1 MDVPDFRTVSV
12 EALTAMVKDRTL
24 TAAAVTEH
32 ALGRIEAL
40 NPQINAFV
48 ALDAEDARAQAAA
61 IDERLDGGENV
72 GPLAGIPIGV
82 KDLADAAGF
91 VTARGAMHLRDSPPV
106 AADSTEVARMRA
118 AGAVIL
124 GKTNTPEFGC
134 MGDTYNSV
142 FGATWNPWNLS
153 RSAGGSS
160 GGTAAAVMS
169 GMVPVGTG
177 SDGGGSIRIPSSI
190 CGMSGLKPSH
200 GRVPSG
206 PPPPGLLD
214 LSCVGPMARRIRDV
228 AYCLDA
234 LVGPHPSDLRSLPAP
249 TESWRAALD
258 DPPLPSRVLWAPS
271 IDGGSVDSEIVASC
285 AAAVERLAAEGVEV
299 VEMGTLFDPADAVS
313 QAFVP
318 LFLIGAMGPAFRPL
332 LGTPAWDDIT
342 DWLAVALEE
351 MFEQVTVDTL
361 AAARQQCGEMSMQLG
376 EVMAGFDAM
385 LLPTMAGQTPVVGG
399 GGTIDGVEVENWV
412 RFTPLANLTRRP
424 ASTVCSGLTADGMP
438 IGLSVL
444 GPQTDDVAVLQT
456 TAVLEDL
463 VGLDPMPPD
472 LDTD

>member
-1 MDVPDFRTVSV
+1 MEVPDFRTVSV
-12 EALTAMVKDRTL
+12 EALAAMVRDRSL

-32 ALGRIEAL
+32 ALERIEAL
-40 NPQINAFV
+40 NSQLNAFV

-61 IDERLDGGENV
+61 IDERLDAGDDV

-91 VTARGAMHLRDSPPV
+91 VTTRGAMHLRDSPPV

-134 MGDTYNSV
+134 MGDTYNPL

-160 GGTAAAVMS
+160 GGTASAVAS

-190 CGMSGLKPSH
+190 CGMSGHKPSH

-249 TESWRAALD
+249 TKSWRAALD
-258 DPPLPSRVLWAPS
+258 DPPLPSRVLWVPS
-271 IDGGSVDSEIVASC
+271 FDGNAVDSEILASC
-285 AAAVERLAAEGVEV
+285 RAAVDLLAAEGVEV
-299 VEMGTLFDPADAVS
+299 VEMGTLFDTVS
-313 QAFVP
+313 AAFLP
-318 LFLIGAMGPAFRPL
+318 LFLGGLIGPAYRPL
-332 LGTPAWDDIT
+332 HGTPAWDDVT
-342 DWLAVALEE
+342 DLLAVALEE
-351 MFEQVTVDTL
+351 AFDNATLESVT
-361 AAARQQCGEMSMQLG
+361 AARQQAAELSMQLG
-376 EVMAGFDAM
+376 EVMEDFDAM
-385 LLPTMAGQTPVVGG
+385 LLPTMASQTPVVGG
-399 GGTIDGVEVENWV
+399 NGLIDGVETENWV

-424 ASTVCSGLTADGMP
+424 ASTVCSGLTEDGMP

-444 GPQTDDVAVLQT
+444 GHQTDDVGVLQT

-463 VGLDPMPPD
+463 LGLDPIPPEID
-472 LDTD
+472 AG

>member
-1 MDVPDFRTVSV
+1 MDVPDFRTVTV
-12 EALTAMVKDRTL
+12 EALAAMVRDRTL
-24 TAAAVTEH
+24 SAAAVTEH
-32 ALGRIEAL
+32 ALGRIEML
-40 NPQINAFV
+40 NPQLNAFV
-48 ALDAEDARAQAAA
+48 ALDADDARRQAAS
-61 IDERLDGGENV
+61 IDERLDAGDDV
-72 GPLAGIPIGV
+72 GPLAGMPVGV

-91 VTARGAMHLRDSPPV
+91 VTTRGAMHLRDTPPV

-134 MGDTYNSV
+134 MGDTYNPL

-160 GGTAAAVMS
+160 GGTSAAVAS

-258 DPPLPSRVLWAPS
+258 DPPLPARVLWVPS
-271 IDGGSVDSEIVASC
+271 FDGDAVDSEILASC
-285 AAAVERLAAEGVEV
+285 AAAVEMLAAEGVEV
-299 VEMGTLFDPADAVS
+299 VEMGTLFDTVS
-313 QAFVP
+313 AAFVP
-318 LFLIGAMGPAFRPL
+318 LFLGGLIAPSYRPL
-332 LGTPAWDDIT
+332 LGTPAWDDVT
-342 DWLAVALEE
+342 DLLAVALEE
-351 MFEQVTVDTL
+351 ALENVTVE
-361 AAARQQCGEMSMQLG
+361 AISAARQQATELSMQLG
-376 EVMAGFDAM
+376 EVMSGFDVM
-385 LLPTMAGQTPVVGG
+385 LLPTMASQTPVVGG
-399 GGTIDGVEVENWV
+399 DGLIDGVETENWV

-424 ASTVCSGLTADGMP
+424 AGTVCSGFTADGMP
-438 IGLSVL
+438 IGLGVL
-444 GPQTDDVAVLQT
+444 GHQTDDVGVLQT
-456 TAVLEDL
+456 VAVLEDL
-463 VGLDPMPPD
+463 LGLDPIAPD
-472 LDTD
+472 IDAG

>member
-1 MDVPDFRTVSV
+1 MDVPDFRTVTV
-12 EALTAMVKDRTL
+12 EALAAMVRDRAL
-24 TAAAVTEH
+24 SAAAVTEH
-32 ALGRIEAL
+32 ALERIEVL
-40 NPQINAFV
+40 NPQLNAFV
-48 ALDAEDARAQAAA
+48 ALDAESARSQAAA
-61 IDERLDGGENV
+61 IDERLDAGDDV

-91 VTARGAMHLRDSPPV
+91 VTTRGAMHLRDSPPV

-134 MGDTYNSV
+134 MGDTYNNV

-153 RSAGGSS
+153 RSPGGSS
-160 GGTAAAVMS
+160 GGTSAAIAS

-234 LVGPHPSDLRSLPAP
+234 VVGPHPSDLRSLPAP

-258 DPPLPSRVLWAPS
+258 DPPLPARVLWVPS
-271 IDGGSVDSEIVASC
+271 FDGDAVDSEILASC
-285 AAAVERLAAEGVEV
+285 AAAVELLAAEGVEV
-299 VEMGTLFDPADAVS
+299 VEMGTLFDTVS
-313 QAFVP
+313 AAFVP
-318 LFLIGAMGPAFRPL
+318 LFLGGLIAPSYRPL
-332 LGTPAWDDIT
+332 LGTPAWDDVT
-342 DWLAVALEE
+342 DLLAVALEE
-351 MFEQVTVDTL
+351 SLENVTVE
-361 AAARQQCGEMSMQLG
+361 AISSARQQATELSMQLG
-376 EVMAGFDAM
+376 EVMSGFDVM
-385 LLPTMAGQTPVVGG
+385 LLPTMASQTPVVGG
-399 GGTIDGVEVENWV
+399 DGLIDGVEIENWV

-424 ASTVCSGLTADGMP
+424 AGTVCSGFTDDGMP
-438 IGLSVL
+438 IGLGVL
-444 GPQTDDVAVLQT
+444 GHQTDDVGVLQT
-456 TAVLEDL
+456 LAVLEDL
-463 VGLDPMPPD
+463 LGLDPIAPD
-472 LDTD
+472 INAG

>member
-12 EALTAMVKDRTL
+12 EALAAMVRDRTL
-24 TAAAVTEH
+24 SAAAVTEH
-32 ALGRIEAL
+32 ALERIEAL
-40 NPQINAFV
+40 NPQLNAFV
-48 ALDAEDARAQAAA
+48 ALDAEGARAQAAA
-61 IDERLDGGENV
+61 IDERLDAGDDV

-91 VTARGAMHLRDSPPV
+91 VTTRGAMHLRDTPPV
-106 AADSTEVARMRA
+106 NADSTEVARMRA

-134 MGDTYNSV
+134 MGDTYNPL

-153 RSAGGSS
+153 RSPGGSS

-177 SDGGGSIRIPSSI
+177 SDGGGSIRIPSSM
-190 CGMSGLKPSH
+190 CGMSGLKPSN

-234 LVGPHPSDLRSLPAP
+234 VIGPHPSDLRSLPAP

-258 DPPLPSRVLWAPS
+258 DPEVPNRVAWVPSF
-271 IDGGSVDSEIVASC
+271 DGGPVDSEVLASC
-285 AAAVERLAAEGVEV
+285 SAAVERLAAEGTEV
-299 VEMGTLFDPADAVS
+299 VELGTLFDTVS
-313 QAFVP
+313 EAFLP
-318 LFLIGAMGPAFRPL
+318 LFLGGLIAPAFRPL
-332 LGTPAWDDIT
+332 LGTPAWDDVT
-342 DWLAVALEE
+342 DVLAVALEE
-351 MFEQVTVDTL
+351 ALATVSVD
-361 AAARQQCGEMSMQLG
+361 AVSKARQQAGELSMQLG
-376 EVMAGFDAM
+376 QAMAGFDAM
-385 LLPTMAGQTPVVGG
+385 LLPTMAAQTPIVGG
-399 GGTIDGVEVENWV
+399 DGTIDGVETENWV

-424 ASTVCSGLTADGMP
+424 AGTVCSGLTGDGMP

-444 GPQTDDVAVLQT
+444 GHQTDDVGVLQT
-456 TAVLEDL
+456 LAALEDL
-463 VGLDPMPPD
+463 LGLDPIAPD
-472 LDTD
+472 IDAG

>member
-1 MDVPDFRTVSV
+1 MDVPDFRTVTV
-12 EALTAMVKDRTL
+12 EALAAMVRDRTL
-24 TAAAVTEH
+24 SAAAVTEH
-32 ALGRIEAL
+32 ALERIEVL
-40 NPQINAFV
+40 NPQLNAFV
-48 ALDAEDARAQAAA
+48 ALDAEDARRQAAA
-61 IDERLDGGENV
+61 VDERLDAGEDV

-91 VTARGAMHLRDSPPV
+91 VTTRGAMHLRDSPPV

-134 MGDTYNSV
+134 MGDTYNPV

-160 GGTAAAVMS
+160 GGTSSAVAS

-234 LVGPHPSDLRSLPAP
+234 VVGPHPSDLRSLPAP

-258 DPPLPSRVLWAPS
+258 DPPLPARVLWVPS
-271 IDGGSVDSEIVASC
+271 FDGDAVDSEILASC
-285 AAAVERLAAEGVEV
+285 AAAVELLAAEGVEV
-299 VEMGTLFDPADAVS
+299 VEMGTLFDTVS
-313 QAFVP
+313 AAFVP
-318 LFLIGAMGPAFRPL
+318 LFLGGLIAPSYRPL
-332 LGTPAWDDIT
+332 LGTPAWDDVT
-342 DWLAVALEE
+342 DLLAVALEE
-351 MFEQVTVDTL
+351 SLEHVNVE
-361 AAARQQCGEMSMQLG
+361 AISSARQQATELSMQLG
-376 EVMAGFDAM
+376 EVMSGFDAM
-385 LLPTMAGQTPVVGG
+385 LLPTMASQTPVVGG
-399 GGTIDGVEVENWV
+399 DGLIDGVETENWV

-424 ASTVCSGLTADGMP
+424 AGTVCSGFTQDGMP

-444 GPQTDDVAVLQT
+444 GHQTDDVGVLQT
-456 TAVLEDL
+456 VAVLEDL
-463 VGLDPMPPD
+463 LGLDPIAPD
-472 LDTD
+472 IDAG

>member
-12 EALTAMVKDRTL
+12 EALAAMVRDRTL
-24 TAAAVTEH
+24 TATAVTEH
-32 ALGRIEAL
+32 ALERIDTL
-40 NPQINAFV
+40 NPQLNAFV
-48 ALDAEDARAQAAA
+48 ALDADDARAQAAA
-61 IDERLDGGENV
+61 IDERLDAGDNAGA
-72 GPLAGIPIGV
+72 LAGIPIGV

-91 VTARGAMHLRDSPPV
+91 VTTRGAMHLRDSAPV

-134 MGDTYNSV
+134 MGDTYNGV
-142 FGATWNPWNLS
+142 FGATWNPWNLG
-153 RSAGGSS
+153 RSPGGSS

-169 GMVPVGTG
+169 GMVPLGTG
-177 SDGGGSIRIPSSI
+177 SDGGGSIRIPSAM
-190 CGMSGLKPSH
+190 CGMSGHKPSH

-206 PPPPGLLD
+206 PPPLGLLD

-271 IDGGSVDSEIVASC
+271 FDGGPVDSEIVASC
-285 AAAVERLAAEGVEV
+285 TAALELLAAEGVEV

-313 QAFVP
+313 RAFVP

-332 LGTPAWDDIT
+332 LGTPAWGDIT

-361 AAARQQCGEMSMQLG
+361 AVARQQCGEMSVRLG

-399 GGTIDGVEVENWV
+399 DGTVDGVEVENWV

-424 ASTVCSGLTADGMP
+424 ASTVCSGLTEDGMP

-444 GPQTDDVAVLQT
+444 GHQTDDVGVLQT

-463 VGLDPMPPD
+463 LGLDPIPPEID
-472 LDTD
+472 AG

>member
-1 MDVPDFRTVSV
+1 MEVPDFRTVSV
-12 EALTAMVKDRTL
+12 EALAAMVRDRTL

-32 ALGRIEAL
+32 SLERIEAL
-40 NPQINAFV
+40 NPQLNAFV
-48 ALDAEDARAQAAA
+48 ALDAEGARSQAAA
-61 IDERLDGGENV
+61 IDQRLDAGDDV

-91 VTARGAMHLRDSPPV
+91 VTTRGAMHLRDSPPV

-134 MGDTYNSV
+134 MGDTYNNV
-142 FGATWNPWNLS
+142 FGPTWNPWQS
-153 RSAGGSS
+153 GRSPGGSS
-160 GGTAAAVMS
+160 GGTSSAIAS

-177 SDGGGSIRIPSSI
+177 SDGGGSIRIPSAM
-190 CGMSGLKPSH
+190 CGLSGLKPSH

-249 TESWRAALD
+249 GESWRQALD
-258 DPPLPSRVLWAPS
+258 SPPLPQRVLWVPS
-271 IDGGSVDSEIVASC
+271 FDGEPVDSEILASC
-285 AAAVERLAAEGVEV
+285 AAAVERLAAEGTEV
-299 VEMGTLFDPADAVS
+299 VEAGPLFEPASIVTE
-313 QAFVP
+313 AFLP
-318 LFLIGAMGPAFRPL
+318 LFLGGLIAPAFRPL
-332 LGTPAWDDIT
+332 FGTDAWDDVT
-342 DWLAVALEE
+342 DWLAVALAEA
-351 MFEQVTVDTL
+351 FERITVDTVS
-361 AAARQQCGEMSMQLG
+361 AARQQSAELSMQLG
-376 EVMAGFDAM
+376 EAMAGFDAM

-399 GGTIDGVEVENWV
+399 DGTIDGVEIENWV

-424 ASTVCSGLTADGMP
+424 ASTVCSGFTGDGMP

-444 GPQTDDVAVLQT
+444 GHQTDDVGVLQT

-463 VGLDPMPPD
+463 LGLDPIPPE
-472 LDTD
+472 LDAD

>member
-1 MDVPDFRTVSV
+1 MDVPDFRTVTV
-12 EALTAMVKDRTL
+12 EALAAMVHDREL

-32 ALGRIEAL
+32 ALERIEVL
-40 NPQINAFV
+40 NPQLNAFV
-48 ALDAEDARAQAAA
+48 ALDADDARRQAAA
-61 IDERLDGGENV
+61 VDERLDAGEDA

-91 VTARGAMHLRDSPPV
+91 VTTRGAMHLRDTPPV
-106 AADSTEVARMRA
+106 AADSTEVARMRG

-134 MGDTYNSV
+134 MGDTYNPL

-160 GGTAAAVMS
+160 GGTSAAVAS

-234 LVGPHPSDLRSLPAP
+234 VVGPHPSDLRSLPAP
-249 TESWRAALD
+249 TELWRAALD
-258 DPPLPSRVLWAPS
+258 DPPLPARVLWVPS
-271 IDGGSVDSEIVASC
+271 FDGDAVDTEILASC
-285 AAAVERLAAEGVEV
+285 AAAVELLAAEGVEV
-299 VEMGTLFDPADAVS
+299 VEMGALFDTVS
-313 QAFVP
+313 AAFLP
-318 LFLIGAMGPAFRPL
+318 LFLGGLIAPAYRPL
-332 LGTPAWDDIT
+332 LGTPAWDDVT
-342 DWLAVALEE
+342 DLLAVALEE
-351 MFEQVTVDTL
+351 SLENVTVE
-361 AAARQQCGEMSMQLG
+361 AISSARQQATELSMQLG
-376 EVMAGFDAM
+376 EVMSGFDVM
-385 LLPTMAGQTPVVGG
+385 LLPTMASQTPVVGG
-399 GGTIDGVEVENWV
+399 DGLIDGVATENWV

-424 ASTVCSGLTADGMP
+424 AGTVCSGFTSDGMP
-438 IGLSVL
+438 IGLGVL
-444 GPQTDDVAVLQT
+444 GHQTDDVGVLQT
-456 TAVLEDL
+456 VAVLEDL
-463 VGLDPMPPD
+463 LGLDPIAPD
-472 LDTD
+472 IDAG